1 MRWIDYEAPQTLDDA
16 VALFK
21 RHGANARALAGG
33 TDLLVQLRG
42 GRRTADVLIDVKKIP
57 ALNAIEWDPVK
68 GLTLGAAVPCYK
80 IYADE
85 HVVERYPGLTDVV
98 EMIGGT
104 PIQGRASVGGNLC
117 NASPSAD
124 AIPALI
130 AYGAICHIVGP
141 FGVRHLPVEEFCLAP
156 GKNAL
161 APSEFLASLHLPPPG
176 PHSGARYLRF
186 IPRNEMDIAVV
197 GVGVDVTLDG
207 DRFRSARIALA
218 AVAPTPLF
226 VREAGEALAGETVS
240 DDSIRM
246 AAEMAKA
253 AAQPI
258 DDMRGTVA
266 YRKHL
271 AEVMTRRA
279 LQDAVKRARGEHV
292 PGSVHQH

>member
-21 RHGANARALAGG
+21 RYGASARALAGG
-33 TDLLVQLRG
+33 TDLLVQMRG
-42 GRRTADVLIDVKKIP
+42 GRRSPDVVIDVKKIP
-57 ALNAIEWDPVK
+57 ALSAIDWDPVK

-80 IYADE
+80 IYGDE
-85 HVVERYPGLTDVV
+85 RVSKYYPGLTDVV

-124 AIPALI
+124 SIPALI

-161 APSEFLASLHLPPPG
+161 GPNEFLASLHLPPPA

-197 GVGVDVTLDG
+197 GAGVSVTLAG
-207 DRFRSARIALA
+207 DRFQSARIALA

-226 VREAGEALAGETVS
+226 VVEAGEALAGETVS
-240 DDSIRM
+240 DESIRM

-258 DDMRGTVA
+258 DDMRGTMA

-279 LQDAVKRARGEHV
+279 LEDAVKRARGEQV
-292 PGSVHQH
+292 PGPVHQH